1 MAHVLSSIRFCDILL
16 KYHCANFYNSLLKMD
31 EFNISMVVTPLIMTL
46 FAKGTPISIVY
57 LIFEEFMKRHNPNYL
72 FFLVSAT
79 FEK

>member
-1 MAHVLSSIRFCDILL
+1 
-16 KYHCANFYNSLLKMD
+16 MD